1 MVGPLGVSDAR
12 RSDRLAAAPASH
24 PDRFCGRQEAGIN
37 QHLTREPLSVKP
49 LSIAI
54 LAMGGQGG
62 GVLTDWI
69 VALAERQ
76 AWVAQSTSVPGVAQR
91 TGATIYY
98 VEMLQARDGIPPI
111 LSLMPTPGDVDIVI
125 AAEMMEAGRSI
136 LRGLVTPDKTV
147 LIASTHRSFAVSEKE
162 VPGDGIGNPE
172 TVGEAAD
179 FAAKRTIAFDME
191 TLATQSG
198 SVISSALFGALA
210 AADVLPF
217 DRGAFEATIR
227 SGGRG
232 AETSLKAFSAAYDRV
247 RQKPRDDV
255 VKSPR
260 KRFEPL
266 PENTGHASLDQLVNR
281 IRLEFPLPTRDF
293 LFAGV
298 KRLVEFQDAAYAAE
312 YLDRLNVVV
321 AADCEN
327 GGAARD
333 FAFTTRAA
341 KYVAVALAYDDVIR
355 VADLKVRGSRFTR
368 VREEVG
374 AKADQIVYTTEYM
387 HPRMEEVCGTLPK
400 RLGQWIEDRPKLFAR
415 LDRFVNKG
423 RRVRTG
429 TVLWFIGLYVV
440 SALRSK
446 RRRTLRHHREIQ
458 HIEAWL
464 ATATG
469 LLPSNYDLAVEALE
483 CRRLVKGYSDTHA
496 RGLSKFDKVMAAVPL
511 LATRQDGAAWLR
523 RLRQAALMDEKGI
536 ALDGALK
543 TIATF

>member
-1 MVGPLGVSDAR
+1 VTSSGGS
-12 RSDRLAAAPASH
+12 
-24 PDRFCGRQEAGIN
+24 
-37 QHLTREPLSVKP
+37 LSVKP

-69 VALAERQ
+69 VKLAETQ
-76 AWVAQSTSVPGVAQR
+76 SWVAQSTSVPGVAQR

-98 VEMLQARDGIPPI
+98 VEMLQARDGVPPI

-162 VPGDGIGNPE
+162 VPGDGIGNSM
-172 TVGEAAD
+172 TVVEAAD
-179 FAAKRTIAFDME
+179 FATKRTIAFDME
-191 TLATQSG
+191 ALAVQNG
-198 SVISSALFGALA
+198 SVISSAMFGALA

-217 DRGAFEATIR
+217 DKSAFEATIR
-227 SGGRG
+227 SGGRA
-232 AETSLKAFSAAYDRV
+232 AETSLRAFNAAYDRV
-247 RQKPRDDV
+247 QQKPRDDV
-255 VKSPR
+255 AAGPR
-260 KRFEPL
+260 KRFDLL
-266 PENTGHASLDQLVNR
+266 PESTGHPSLDRLVSR
-281 IRLEFPLPTRDF
+281 IRSEFPSATHDF

-298 KRLVEFQDAAYAAE
+298 KRLVDFQDPAYAAE
-312 YLDRLNVVV
+312 YLDRLGTVL
-321 AADCEN
+321 ASDREN
-327 GGAARD
+327 GGATRD
-333 FAFTTRAA
+333 FAFTTKAA
-341 KYVAVALAYDDVIR
+341 KYAAVALAYDDMIR
-355 VADLKVRGSRFTR
+355 VADLKVRGSRFAR
-368 VREEVG
+368 VRDEVG

-400 RLGQWIEDRPKLFAR
+400 RLGQWIEDRPKLLGR
-415 LDRFVNKG
+415 LDRVVNRG

-429 TVLWFIGLYVV
+429 TVFWFIGLYIV
-440 SALRSK
+440 SALRS
-446 RRRTLRHHREIQ
+446 RRRGTLRHHREMQ
-458 HIEAWL
+458 HFEAWL
-464 ATATG
+464 ATATS

-496 RGLSKFDKVMAAVPL
+496 RGLSKFDKVMAAAPQ
-511 LATRQDGAAWLR
+511 LATRKDGAAWLR

>member
-1 MVGPLGVSDAR
+1 VTSSG
-12 RSDRLAAAPASH
+12 
-24 PDRFCGRQEAGIN
+24 
-37 QHLTREPLSVKP
+37 EPLSVKP

-69 VALAERQ
+69 VKLAETQ

-98 VEMLQARDGIPPI
+98 VEMLPARDGIPPI

-136 LRGLVTPDKTV
+136 LRGLVTPDKTI
-147 LIASTHRSFAVSEKE
+147 LIASTHRSFAISEKE
-162 VPGDGIGNPE
+162 VPGDGIGNSV
-172 TVGEAAD
+172 TVVEAAD
-179 FAAKRTIAFDME
+179 FATKRTIAFDME
-191 TLATQSG
+191 KLAIQSG

-210 AADVLPF
+210 AAEVLPF
-217 DRGAFEATIR
+217 ERSAFEATIR

-232 AETSLKAFSAAYDRV
+232 AESSLRAFNAAYDRV
-247 RQKPRDDV
+247 RQKPRDEIAV
-255 VKSPR
+255 GPR

-266 PENTGHASLDQLVNR
+266 PESAGHPSLDRLVNR
-281 IRLEFPLPTRDF
+281 IRTGFPPPTYDF
-293 LFAGV
+293 LFVGV
-298 KRLVEFQDAAYAAE
+298 KRLVDFQDPAYAAE
-312 YLDRLNVVV
+312 YLDRLGAVL
-321 AADCEN
+321 ASDREN
-327 GGAARD
+327 GGADRD
-333 FAFTTRAA
+333 FAFTAKAA
-341 KYVAVALAYDDVIR
+341 KYVAIAMAYDDVIR
-355 VADLKVRGSRFTR
+355 VADLKVRASRFAR

-374 AKADQIVYTTEYM
+374 AGADQIVYTTEYM

-400 RLGQWIEDRPKLFAR
+400 RLGQWIEDRPKLLAR
-415 LDRFVNKG
+415 LDRVVNRG

-440 SALRSK
+440 SAWRSK
-446 RRRTLRHHREIQ
+446 RRGTLRHHREMQ
-458 HIEAWL
+458 HVEAWL
-464 ATATG
+464 AAATS
-469 LLPSNYDLAVEALE
+469 LLSSNYDLAVEALE

-496 RGLSKFDKVMAAVPL
+496 RGLSKFDKVMAAVPQ
-511 LATRQDGAAWLR
+511 LAPRQDGAAWLR

-543 TIATF
+543 TIATL

>member
-1 MVGPLGVSDAR
+1 MTSPVELS
-12 RSDRLAAAPASH
+12 
-24 PDRFCGRQEAGIN
+24 
-37 QHLTREPLSVKP
+37 SVKP

-69 VALAERQ
+69 VALAEAQ
-76 AWVAQSTSVPGVAQR
+76 AYVAQSTSVPGVAQR

-98 VEMLQARDGIPPI
+98 VEMLKPRDGTPPI
-111 LSLMPTPGDVDIVI
+111 LSLMPTPGDVDVVI

-162 VPGDGIGNPE
+162 APGDGTGNP
-172 TVGEAAD
+172 VIVVDAAD

-191 TLATQSG
+191 ALAIQNG

-210 AADVLPF
+210 ASGVLPF
-217 DRGAFEATIR
+217 DKSAFEATIQ

-232 AETSLKAFSAAYDRV
+232 AETSLRAFSAAYDRA
-247 RQKPRDDV
+247 RQKPRDAV
-255 VKSPR
+255 AAAPV
-260 KRFEPL
+260 KRFDPL
-266 PENTGHASLDQLVNR
+266 PESTGHPALDQLVNR
-281 IRLEFPLPTRDF
+281 IRAEFPPAAQSM

-298 KRLVEFQDAAYAAE
+298 KRLVDFQDPPYAGE
-312 YLDRLNVVV
+312 YLDRLGAVL
-321 AADCEN
+321 ASDRAH
-327 GGAARD
+327 GGEARD
-333 FAFTTRAA
+333 FAFTAKAA
-341 KYVAVALAYDDVIR
+341 KYVAVAMAYDDVIR
-355 VADLKVRGSRFTR
+355 VADLKVRGSRFAR
-368 VREEVG
+368 VRSEVG

-415 LDRFVNKG
+415 IDKWVNKG

-429 TVLWFIGLYVV
+429 TVFWFIALSLV
-440 SALRSK
+440 SALRG
-446 RRRTLRHHREIQ
+446 RRRGTLRHFRETEHR
-458 HIEAWL
+458 EAWL
-464 ATATG
+464 ATATS
-469 LLPSNYDLAVEALE
+469 LLSSNYDLALEAIE

-496 RGLSKFDKVMAAVPL
+496 RGLSKFDKVMGALPL
-511 LATRQDGAAWLR
+511 LVRREDGAAWLR
-523 RLRQAALMDEKGI
+523 RLRQAALMDEQGI

-543 TIATF
+543 TVATL

>member
-1 MVGPLGVSDAR
+1 VTSSG
-12 RSDRLAAAPASH
+12 AS
-24 PDRFCGRQEAGIN
+24 
-37 QHLTREPLSVKP
+37 LSVKP
-49 LSIAI
+49 LSIAV

-69 VALAERQ
+69 VKLAETEG
-76 AWVAQSTSVPGVAQR
+76 WVAQSTSVPGVAQR

-98 VEMLQARDGIPPI
+98 VEMLQARNGIPPI

-162 VPGDGIGNPE
+162 VPGNGIGSSL
-172 TVGEAAD
+172 TVVEAAD
-179 FAAKRTIAFDME
+179 FATKSTIAFDME
-191 TLATQSG
+191 ALAIQNG

-217 DRGAFEATIR
+217 DRSAFEATIR
-227 SGGRG
+227 GGGKG
-232 AETSLKAFSAAYDRV
+232 AETSLRAFNAAYDRV
-247 RQKPRDDV
+247 RQRPRDEV
-255 VKSPR
+255 TAGPR
-260 KRFEPL
+260 KRFDPL
-266 PENTGHASLDQLVNR
+266 PESTGHPSLDHLVSR
-281 IRLEFPLPTRDF
+281 IRSGFPPATRGF
-293 LFAGV
+293 LFAGA
-298 KRLVEFQDAAYAAE
+298 KRLVDFQDPAYADE
-312 YLDRLNVVV
+312 YLDRIG
-321 AADCEN
+321 AALASDREN

-333 FAFTTRAA
+333 FAFTTKAA
-341 KYVAVALAYDDVIR
+341 KYAAIALAYDDVIR

-400 RLGQWIEDRPKLFAR
+400 WLGLWIEDRPKLLAR
-415 LDRFVNKG
+415 LDKVVNRG

-429 TVLWFIGLYVV
+429 TVFWFIGLYIV
-440 SALRSK
+440 SALRS
-446 RRRTLRHHREIQ
+446 RRRGTLRHHREMQ
-458 HIEAWL
+458 HVEAWL
-464 ATATG
+464 ASATA
-469 LLPSNYDLAVEALE
+469 LLPANYDLAVEALE

-511 LATRQDGAAWLR
+511 LAARQDGAAWLR
-523 RLRQAALMDEKGI
+523 RLCQAALMDEQGI

-543 TIATF
+543 TIATL